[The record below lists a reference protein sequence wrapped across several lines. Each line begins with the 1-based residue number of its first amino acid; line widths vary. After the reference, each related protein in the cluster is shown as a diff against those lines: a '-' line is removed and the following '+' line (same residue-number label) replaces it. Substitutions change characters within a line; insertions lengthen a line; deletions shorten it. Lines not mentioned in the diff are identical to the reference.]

1 MIEDL
6 KHKFKNYKPY
16 INGYKNMKR
25 ASVLIPIVKKDDTHY
40 ILFQVRSKNLKTQPN
55 EISFPGGKIEIN
67 ECPLDAVIRET
78 CEELGTNVKN
88 VNIISELD
96 LLITPG
102 NMINNIDEDNILLKE
117 YIRIYKNVEKLK
129 EYITKYLFE
138 KNSSI
143 TQKNIG
149 DLLLNIK
156 SEENLDKFINY
167 IDVDIHSLEEKFK
180 NLNMHLGVNIDEIN
194 LAKEEIKNEYVN
206 RSYNE
211 DFIVSKEYI
220 NEIINCIK
228 DENMYSLRQ
237 KSRYGSLNMEGK
249 IKYLEDIE
257 DFNEDEKGGMYS
269 PILVIY
275 RPAKYLR
282 GSYIL
287 EDTYY
292 VYIKRQPLNA
302 LINQEKLNEK
312 GIDGMGS
319 IIYKKLKHD
328 LTNENL
334 QEILAEIYIYAN
346 KNNLN
351 FENIKLTDISSNRL
365 WLTSERLKKEFKEL
379 RYYHKNLTQ
388 KIKDIYD
395 STGAYYTQIGGK
407 YIFNTRDF
415 AHCYK
420 TYKSKDING

>member
-1 MIEDL
+1 
-6 KHKFKNYKPY
+6 
-16 INGYKNMKR
+16 
-25 ASVLIPIVKKDDTHY
+25 
-40 ILFQVRSKNLKTQPN
+40 
-55 EISFPGGKIEIN
+55 
-67 ECPLDAVIRET
+67 
-78 CEELGTNVKN
+78 
-88 VNIISELD
+88 
-96 LLITPG
+96 
-102 NMINNIDEDNILLKE
+102 
-117 YIRIYKNVEKLK
+117 
-129 EYITKYLFE
+129 
-138 KNSSI
+138 
-143 TQKNIG
+143 
-149 DLLLNIK
+149 
-156 SEENLDKFINY
+156 
-167 IDVDIHSLEEKFK
+167 
-180 NLNMHLGVNIDEIN
+180 
-194 LAKEEIKNEYVN
+194 
-206 RSYNE
+206 
-211 DFIVSKEYI
+211 
-220 NEIINCIK
+220 
-228 DENMYSLRQ
+228 MYSLRQ

-334 QEILAEIYIYAN
+334 Q
-346 KNNLN
+346 
-351 FENIKLTDISSNRL
+351 DISSNRL

-420 TYKSKDING
+420 TYKLKDING

>member
-1 MIEDL
+1 MKLYTNEDGI
-6 KHKFKNYKPY
+6 Y
-16 INGYKNMKR
+16 IN
-25 ASVLIPIVKKDDTHY
+25 IPSDMVDK
-40 ILFQVRSKNLKTQPN
+40 
-55 EISFPGGKIEIN
+55 IN
-67 ECPLDAVIRET
+67 E
-78 CEELGTNVKN
+78 
-88 VNIISELD
+88 
-96 LLITPG
+96 
-102 NMINNIDEDNILLKE
+102 EDTLLKD
-117 YIRIYKNVEKLK
+117 YIRIYKNIDKLK
-129 EYITKYLFE
+129 EYISKYLFE
-138 KNSSI
+138 KDTII

-156 SEENLDKFINY
+156 SEENLDKVIDYIN
-167 IDVDIHSLEEKFK
+167 IDINSLEEKFK
-180 NLNMHLGVNIDEIN
+180 MLSIHLGIDIGDIN
-194 LAKEEIKNEYVN
+194 QAREDIKNEYIN
-206 RSYNE
+206 TSYNE
-211 DFIVSKEYI
+211 EFVIDKDYI
-220 NEIINCIK
+220 DEIIKYIK
-228 DENMYSLRQ
+228 DENMYSLKER
-237 KSRYGSLNMEGK
+237 SRYGT
-249 IKYLEDIE
+249 IKVDGDIKSIEDIN
-257 DFNEDEKGGMYS
+257 DLNEEEIGGLYS

-287 EDTYY
+287 EDTSY
-292 VYIKRQPLNA
+292 VYIKRQPLHA

-312 GIDGMGS
+312 GMDGMGS

-351 FENIKLTDISSNRL
+351 YENIKLSDINANRL
-365 WLTSERLKKEFKEL
+365 WLTGDRLKKEFKEL

-388 KIKDIYD
+388 KIKEIYD

-407 YIFNTRDF
+407 YVFNTRDF

>member
-1 MIEDL
+1 MKLYTNEDGI
-6 KHKFKNYKPY
+6 Y
-16 INGYKNMKR
+16 IN
-25 ASVLIPIVKKDDTHY
+25 IPSDMVDKINKEDT
-40 ILFQVRSKNLKTQPN
+40 
-55 EISFPGGKIEIN
+55 
-67 ECPLDAVIRET
+67 
-78 CEELGTNVKN
+78 
-88 VNIISELD
+88 
-96 LLITPG
+96 
-102 NMINNIDEDNILLKE
+102 LLKD
-117 YIRIYKNVEKLK
+117 YIRIYKNIDKLK
-129 EYITKYLFE
+129 EYISKYLFE
-138 KNSSI
+138 KDTVI

-156 SEENLDKFINY
+156 SEENLDKIIDYIN
-167 IDVDIHSLEEKFK
+167 IDINALEEKFK
-180 NLNMHLGVNIDEIN
+180 MLSIHLGIDIDDIN
-194 LAKEEIKNEYVN
+194 QAKEDIKNEYIN
-206 RSYNE
+206 TSYNE
-211 DFIVSKEYI
+211 EFVVDKDYVD
-220 NEIINCIK
+220 EIIKYIK
-228 DENMYSLRQ
+228 DENMYSLKE
-237 KSRYGSLNMEGK
+237 KSRYGT
-249 IKYLEDIE
+249 IKVDGNLKSIEDIN
-257 DFNEDEKGGMYS
+257 DLNEEEIGGLYS

-287 EDTYY
+287 EDTSY
-292 VYIKRQPLNA
+292 VYIKRQPLHA

-312 GIDGMGS
+312 GMDGMGS

-334 QEILAEIYIYAN
+334 QEILADIYIYAN

-351 FENIKLTDISSNRL
+351 FENIKLSDISANRL
-365 WLTSERLKKEFKEL
+365 WLTGDRLKKEFKEL

-407 YIFNTRDF
+407 YVFNTRDF

>member
-1 MIEDL
+1 MKLYTKEDDI
-6 KHKFKNYKPY
+6 Y
-16 INGYKNMKR
+16 IN
-25 ASVLIPIVKKDDTHY
+25 IPSDLV
-40 ILFQVRSKNLKTQPN
+40 N
-55 EISFPGGKIEIN
+55 KIN
-67 ECPLDAVIRET
+67 
-78 CEELGTNVKN
+78 
-88 VNIISELD
+88 
-96 LLITPG
+96 
-102 NMINNIDEDNILLKE
+102 EDNILLKE
-117 YIRIYKNVEKLK
+117 YIRIYKKTEKLK
-129 EYITKYLFE
+129 EYIINYLF
-138 KNSSI
+138 KKYNSI

-149 DLLLNIK
+149 DLLLDIK

-180 NLNMHLGVNIDEIN
+180 NLSIHLGINIDDIN

-206 RSYNE
+206 NSYNK
-211 DFIVSKEYI
+211 DFVVSKDYI
-220 NEIINCIK
+220 DEIISYIK
-228 DENMYSLRQ
+228 DENMYSLRR
-237 KSRYGSLNMEGK
+237 KSTYGSLNIDGNINHLDE
-249 IKYLEDIE
+249 IDDL
-257 DFNEDEKGGMYS
+257 NEDEKGGMYS

-282 GSYIL
+282 GSYVL

-302 LINQEKLNEK
+302 LINQENLNEK

-351 FENIKLTDISSNRL
+351 FENIKLTDINSNRL
-365 WLTSERLKKEFKEL
+365 WLTSDKLKKEFKEL

-388 KIKDIYD
+388 KIKEIYD
-395 STGAYYTQIGGK
+395 CTGAYYTQIGGK
-407 YIFNTRDF
+407 YIFNTREF

-420 TYKSKDING
+420 TYKAKDING

>member
-1 MIEDL
+1 MKLYTNEDGI
-6 KHKFKNYKPY
+6 Y
-16 INGYKNMKR
+16 IN
-25 ASVLIPIVKKDDTHY
+25 IPSDMVDK
-40 ILFQVRSKNLKTQPN
+40 
-55 EISFPGGKIEIN
+55 IN
-67 ECPLDAVIRET
+67 E
-78 CEELGTNVKN
+78 
-88 VNIISELD
+88 
-96 LLITPG
+96 
-102 NMINNIDEDNILLKE
+102 EDTLLKD
-117 YIRIYKNVEKLK
+117 YIRIYKNIDKLK
-129 EYITKYLFE
+129 EYISKYLFE
-138 KNSSI
+138 KDTII

-156 SEENLDKFINY
+156 SEENLDKVIDYIN
-167 IDVDIHSLEEKFK
+167 IDINSLEEKFK
-180 NLNMHLGVNIDEIN
+180 MLSIHLGIDIGDIN
-194 LAKEEIKNEYVN
+194 QAREDIKNEYIN
-206 RSYNE
+206 TSYNE
-211 DFIVSKEYI
+211 EFVIDKDYI
-220 NEIINCIK
+220 DEIIKYIK
-228 DENMYSLRQ
+228 DENMYSLKER
-237 KSRYGSLNMEGK
+237 SRYGT
-249 IKYLEDIE
+249 IKVDGDIKSIEDIN
-257 DFNEDEKGGMYS
+257 DLNEEEIGGLYS

-275 RPAKYLR
+275 SPAKYLR

-287 EDTYY
+287 EDTSY
-292 VYIKRQPLNA
+292 VYIKRQPLHA

-312 GIDGMGS
+312 GMDGMGS

-351 FENIKLTDISSNRL
+351 FENIKLSDISANRL
-365 WLTSERLKKEFKEL
+365 WLTGDRLKKEFKEL

-407 YIFNTRDF
+407 YVFNTRDF

>member
-1 MIEDL
+1 
-6 KHKFKNYKPY
+6 
-16 INGYKNMKR
+16 
-25 ASVLIPIVKKDDTHY
+25 
-40 ILFQVRSKNLKTQPN
+40 
-55 EISFPGGKIEIN
+55 
-67 ECPLDAVIRET
+67 
-78 CEELGTNVKN
+78 
-88 VNIISELD
+88 
-96 LLITPG
+96 
-102 NMINNIDEDNILLKE
+102 
-117 YIRIYKNVEKLK
+117 
-129 EYITKYLFE
+129 
-138 KNSSI
+138 
-143 TQKNIG
+143 
-149 DLLLNIK
+149 
-156 SEENLDKFINY
+156 
-167 IDVDIHSLEEKFK
+167 
-180 NLNMHLGVNIDEIN
+180 
-194 LAKEEIKNEYVN
+194 
-206 RSYNE
+206 
-211 DFIVSKEYI
+211 
-220 NEIINCIK
+220 
-228 DENMYSLRQ
+228 
-237 KSRYGSLNMEGK
+237 
-249 IKYLEDIE
+249 
-257 DFNEDEKGGMYS
+257 MYS

-395 STGAYYTQIGGK
+395 STGAYYTQLGGK
-407 YIFNTRDF
+407 YIFNTREF

-420 TYKSKDING
+420 TYKAKDING

>member
-1 MIEDL
+1 MKLYTIEDGI
-6 KHKFKNYKPY
+6 Y
-16 INGYKNMKR
+16 IN
-25 ASVLIPIVKKDDTHY
+25 IPSDMVDK
-40 ILFQVRSKNLKTQPN
+40 
-55 EISFPGGKIEIN
+55 IN
-67 ECPLDAVIRET
+67 E
-78 CEELGTNVKN
+78 
-88 VNIISELD
+88 
-96 LLITPG
+96 
-102 NMINNIDEDNILLKE
+102 EDTLLKD
-117 YIRIYKNVEKLK
+117 YIRIYKNIDKLK
-129 EYITKYLFE
+129 EYISKYLFE
-138 KNSSI
+138 KDTVI

-156 SEENLDKFINY
+156 SEENLDKVIDYIN
-167 IDVDIHSLEEKFK
+167 IDINSLEEKFK
-180 NLNMHLGVNIDEIN
+180 MLSIHLGIDIGDIN
-194 LAKEEIKNEYVN
+194 QAREDIKNEYIN
-206 RSYNE
+206 TSYNE
-211 DFIVSKEYI
+211 EFVIDKDYI
-220 NEIINCIK
+220 DEIIKYIK
-228 DENMYSLRQ
+228 DENMYSLKER
-237 KSRYGSLNMEGK
+237 SRYGT
-249 IKYLEDIE
+249 IKVDGDIKSIEDIN
-257 DFNEDEKGGMYS
+257 DLNEEEIGGLYS

-287 EDTYY
+287 EDTSY
-292 VYIKRQPLNA
+292 VYIKRQPLHA

-312 GIDGMGS
+312 GMDGMGS

-351 FENIKLTDISSNRL
+351 FENIKLSDISANRL
-365 WLTSERLKKEFKEL
+365 WLTGDRLKKEFKEL

-407 YIFNTRDF
+407 YVFNTRDF

>member
-1 MIEDL
+1 MKLYTKEDDI
-6 KHKFKNYKPY
+6 Y
-16 INGYKNMKR
+16 IN
-25 ASVLIPIVKKDDTHY
+25 IP
-40 ILFQVRSKNLKTQPN
+40 S
-55 EISFPGGKIEIN
+55 
-67 ECPLDAVIRET
+67 
-78 CEELGTNVKN
+78 
-88 VNIISELD
+88 
-96 LLITPG
+96 

-129 EYITKYLFE
+129 EYIIKYLFE
-138 KNSSI
+138 KDSSI

-180 NLNMHLGVNIDEIN
+180 NLNIHLGVNIDEIN

-206 RSYNE
+206 NSYNE
-211 DFIVSKEYI
+211 DFIVNKEYI
-220 NEIINCIK
+220 DEIINCIK

-237 KSRYGSLNMEGK
+237 KSRYGSLNIEGK
-249 IKYLEDIE
+249 LKYLEDIE

-388 KIKDIYD
+388 KI
-395 STGAYYTQIGGK
+395 
-407 YIFNTRDF
+407 
-415 AHCYK
+415 
-420 TYKSKDING
+420 

>member
-1 MIEDL
+1 MRLYTKEDDI
-6 KHKFKNYKPY
+6 Y
-16 INGYKNMKR
+16 IN
-25 ASVLIPIVKKDDTHY
+25 IP
-40 ILFQVRSKNLKTQPN
+40 S
-55 EISFPGGKIEIN
+55 
-67 ECPLDAVIRET
+67 
-78 CEELGTNVKN
+78 
-88 VNIISELD
+88 
-96 LLITPG
+96 

-237 KSRYGSLNMEGK
+237 KSRYGSLNIEGK
-249 IKYLEDIE
+249 LKYLEDIE
-257 DFNEDEKGGMYS
+257 DFNEDEKGGIYS

-275 RPAKYLR
+275 RPAKY
-282 GSYIL
+282 YIRRYL
-287 EDTYY
+287 LC
-292 VYIKRQPLNA
+292 IH
-302 LINQEKLNEK
+302 
-312 GIDGMGS
+312 
-319 IIYKKLKHD
+319 KKTTTKC
-328 LTNENL
+328 
-334 QEILAEIYIYAN
+334 
-346 KNNLN
+346 
-351 FENIKLTDISSNRL
+351 
-365 WLTSERLKKEFKEL
+365 
-379 RYYHKNLTQ
+379 
-388 KIKDIYD
+388 
-395 STGAYYTQIGGK
+395 AY
-407 YIFNTRDF
+407 
-415 AHCYK
+415 
-420 TYKSKDING
+420 

>member
-1 MIEDL
+1 MRLYTKEDDI
-6 KHKFKNYKPY
+6 Y
-16 INGYKNMKR
+16 IN
-25 ASVLIPIVKKDDTHY
+25 IP
-40 ILFQVRSKNLKTQPN
+40 S
-55 EISFPGGKIEIN
+55 
-67 ECPLDAVIRET
+67 
-78 CEELGTNVKN
+78 
-88 VNIISELD
+88 
-96 LLITPG
+96 

-129 EYITKYLFE
+129 EYIIKYLFE
-138 KNSSI
+138 KDSSI

-180 NLNMHLGVNIDEIN
+180 NLNIHLGVNINEIN

-206 RSYNE
+206 NSYNE
-211 DFIVSKEYI
+211 DFIVNKEYI
-220 NEIINCIK
+220 DEIINCIK

-237 KSRYGSLNMEGK
+237 KSRYGSLNIEGK
-249 IKYLEDIE
+249 LKYLEDIE

-351 FENIKLTDISSNRL
+351 WSNLSKAESGCSSLETLYIRFSIPAETSHSIASSKSLALAPSLTAPYMNFSFDFASCVTILRKTIRIRPLFTLPLCLEKSFSYTSISSR
-365 WLTSERLKKEFKEL
+365 
-379 RYYHKNLTQ
+379 
-388 KIKDIYD
+388 
-395 STGAYYTQIGGK
+395 
-407 YIFNTRDF
+407 
-415 AHCYK
+415 
-420 TYKSKDING
+420 

>member
-1 MIEDL
+1 MRLYTKEDDI
-6 KHKFKNYKPY
+6 Y
-16 INGYKNMKR
+16 IN
-25 ASVLIPIVKKDDTHY
+25 IP
-40 ILFQVRSKNLKTQPN
+40 S
-55 EISFPGGKIEIN
+55 
-67 ECPLDAVIRET
+67 
-78 CEELGTNVKN
+78 
-88 VNIISELD
+88 
-96 LLITPG
+96 

-129 EYITKYLFE
+129 EYIIKYLFE
-138 KNSSI
+138 KDSSI

-180 NLNMHLGVNIDEIN
+180 NLNIHLCVNIND
-194 LAKEEIKNEYVN
+194 
-206 RSYNE
+206 SYKE
-211 DFIVSKEYI
+211 DFIVNKEYI
-220 NEIINCIK
+220 DEIINCIK

-237 KSRYGSLNMEGK
+237 KSRYGSLNIEGK
-249 IKYLEDIE
+249 LKYLEDIE

-395 STGAYYTQIGGK
+395 STGVYYTQLGGK
-407 YIFNTRDF
+407 YIFNTREF

-420 TYKSKDING
+420 TYKAKDING

>member
-1 MIEDL
+1 MKLYTNEDGI
-6 KHKFKNYKPY
+6 Y
-16 INGYKNMKR
+16 INKPSDMVDK
-25 ASVLIPIVKKDDTHY
+25 
-40 ILFQVRSKNLKTQPN
+40 
-55 EISFPGGKIEIN
+55 IN
-67 ECPLDAVIRET
+67 E
-78 CEELGTNVKN
+78 
-88 VNIISELD
+88 
-96 LLITPG
+96 
-102 NMINNIDEDNILLKE
+102 EDTLLKD
-117 YIRIYKNVEKLK
+117 YIRIYKNIDKLK
-129 EYITKYLFE
+129 EYISKYLFE
-138 KNSSI
+138 KDTVI

-156 SEENLDKFINY
+156 SEENLDKVIDYIN
-167 IDVDIHSLEEKFK
+167 IDINSLEEKFK
-180 NLNMHLGVNIDEIN
+180 MLSIHLGIDIGDIN
-194 LAKEEIKNEYVN
+194 QAREDIKNEYIN
-206 RSYNE
+206 TSYNE
-211 DFIVSKEYI
+211 EFVIDKDYI
-220 NEIINCIK
+220 DEIIKYIK
-228 DENMYSLRQ
+228 DENMYSLKER
-237 KSRYGSLNMEGK
+237 SRYGT
-249 IKYLEDIE
+249 IKVDGDIKSIEDIN
-257 DFNEDEKGGMYS
+257 DLNEEEIGGLYS

-287 EDTYY
+287 EDTSY
-292 VYIKRQPLNA
+292 VYIKRQPLHA

-312 GIDGMGS
+312 GMDGMGS

-351 FENIKLTDISSNRL
+351 FENIKLSDISANRL
-365 WLTSERLKKEFKEL
+365 WLTGDRLKKEFKEL

-407 YIFNTRDF
+407 YVFNTRDF

-420 TYKSKDING
+420 TYKSKDIKG

>member
-1 MIEDL
+1 MKLYTKEDDI
-6 KHKFKNYKPY
+6 Y
-16 INGYKNMKR
+16 IN
-25 ASVLIPIVKKDDTHY
+25 IPSDM
-40 ILFQVRSKNLKTQPN
+40 
-55 EISFPGGKIEIN
+55 
-67 ECPLDAVIRET
+67 
-78 CEELGTNVKN
+78 
-88 VNIISELD
+88 VNK
-96 LLITPG
+96 
-102 NMINNIDEDNILLKE
+102 IDEDNILLKE

-129 EYITKYLFE
+129 EYIIKYLFE
-138 KNSSI
+138 KNSVI
-143 TQKNIG
+143 TEKNIG
-149 DLLLNIK
+149 DLLLKIK
-156 SEENLDKFINY
+156 SEDNLDKFINY
-167 IDVDIHSLEEKFK
+167 IDVDINSLEEKFK
-180 NLNMHLGVNIDEIN
+180 NLSIHSGVNIEEIN
-194 LAKEEIKNEYVN
+194 LAREEIKNEYVN
-206 RSYNE
+206 SSYNE
-211 DFIVSKEYI
+211 EFIVSKDYV
-220 NEIINCIK
+220 NEIISHIK
-228 DENMYSLRQ
+228 DENIYSLRQ
-237 KSRYGSLNMEGK
+237 KSRYGSLNIEGE
-249 IKYLEDIE
+249 IKYLEDIK

-379 RYYHKNLTQ
+379 RYYHKNLTH

-407 YIFNTRDF
+407 YIFNTREF

-420 TYKSKDING
+420 TYKAKDISG

>member
-1 MIEDL
+1 MRLYTKEDDI
-6 KHKFKNYKPY
+6 Y
-16 INGYKNMKR
+16 IN
-25 ASVLIPIVKKDDTHY
+25 IP
-40 ILFQVRSKNLKTQPN
+40 S
-55 EISFPGGKIEIN
+55 
-67 ECPLDAVIRET
+67 
-78 CEELGTNVKN
+78 
-88 VNIISELD
+88 
-96 LLITPG
+96 

-129 EYITKYLFE
+129 EYIIKYLFE
-138 KNSSI
+138 KDSSI

-180 NLNMHLGVNIDEIN
+180 NLNIHLGVN
-194 LAKEEIKNEYVN
+194 
-206 RSYNE
+206 
-211 DFIVSKEYI
+211 I

-237 KSRYGSLNMEGK
+237 KSRYGSLNIEGK
-249 IKYLEDIE
+249 LKYLEDIE

-395 STGAYYTQIGGK
+395 STGVYYTQLGGK
-407 YIFNTRDF
+407 YIFNTREF

-420 TYKSKDING
+420 TYKAKDING

>member
-1 MIEDL
+1 MRLYTKEDDI
-6 KHKFKNYKPY
+6 Y
-16 INGYKNMKR
+16 IN
-25 ASVLIPIVKKDDTHY
+25 IP
-40 ILFQVRSKNLKTQPN
+40 S
-55 EISFPGGKIEIN
+55 
-67 ECPLDAVIRET
+67 
-78 CEELGTNVKN
+78 
-88 VNIISELD
+88 
-96 LLITPG
+96 

-129 EYITKYLFE
+129 EYIIKYLFE
-138 KNSSI
+138 KDSSI

-180 NLNMHLGVNIDEIN
+180 NLNIHLGVNINEIN

-206 RSYNE
+206 NSYNE
-211 DFIVSKEYI
+211 DFIVNKEYI
-220 NEIINCIK
+220 DEIINCIK

-237 KSRYGSLNMEGK
+237 KSRYGSLNIEG
-249 IKYLEDIE
+249 
-257 DFNEDEKGGMYS
+257 NS

-395 STGAYYTQIGGK
+395 STGVYYTQLGGK
-407 YIFNTRDF
+407 YIFNTREF

-420 TYKSKDING
+420 TYKAKDING